1 MRSLMRI
8 ISIIPGSYRLVGF
21 SCALLYQGYPSFSS
35 STKFQYNQGMTD
47 GKKPRG
53 VIAAAVTPLNQ
64 DGSLALDDWSMLLDF
79 LRRRGCHGVLL
90 LGTTGEGPSFSPAER
105 IEMIEAIQPFR
116 SANPGFDVLVGT
128 GTPSLDET
136 VALNRAVFELGVD
149 AVVVLPPYYYR
160 KAGENGL
167 FEWYSQVI
175 RKSVPTG
182 CTLFVY
188 HIPSITGIQLSL
200 DLVARLVDAFPDRNL
215 GIKDSTLDPQVAT
228 ALGERFGKDLLTFSG
243 TDSLFDLALEHSA
256 SGCITAMANLRS
268 LDLRCVW
275 DARQAGHVDQTAC
288 LRLERSREVMSHY
301 PPNPPLYKALL
312 ARLHNFPSWST
323 RLPLLPM
330 PAEQIEEALAE
341 GLAEVEGF
349 AD

>member
-1 MRSLMRI
+1 M
-8 ISIIPGSYRLVGF
+8 
-21 SCALLYQGYPSFSS
+21 
-35 STKFQYNQGMTD
+35 YNQPMVD
-47 GKKPRG
+47 RKKPHG

-64 DGSLALDDWSMLLDF
+64 DGSLGLDAWPFLLDF

-90 LGTTGEGPSFSPAER
+90 LGTTGEGPSFSPSER
-105 IEMIEAIQPFR
+105 LEMVKAIETYRLADPEFYI
-116 SANPGFDVLVGT
+116 LVGT

-136 VALNRAVFELGVD
+136 VSLNKAVFELGVD
-149 AVVVLPPYYYR
+149 GVVVLPPYYYR

-167 FEWYSQVI
+167 YEWYSQVI
-175 RKSVPTG
+175 RKSVPAG

-188 HIPSITGIQLSL
+188 HIPSMTGIQLSL
-200 DLVARLVDAFPDRNL
+200 ELVSRLMGAFPDRNF
-215 GIKDSTLDPQVAT
+215 GIKDSTVDPKFARAV
-228 ALGERFGKDLLTFSG
+228 GERFGKDLLTFTG

-275 DARQAGHVDQTAC
+275 DARQQGHVDHAAR

-312 ARLHNFPSWST
+312 ARLHNFPGWAV
-323 RLPLLPM
+323 RPPLLSM
-330 PAEQIEEALAE
+330 TDEQLEKAIAE

-349 AD
+349 TD